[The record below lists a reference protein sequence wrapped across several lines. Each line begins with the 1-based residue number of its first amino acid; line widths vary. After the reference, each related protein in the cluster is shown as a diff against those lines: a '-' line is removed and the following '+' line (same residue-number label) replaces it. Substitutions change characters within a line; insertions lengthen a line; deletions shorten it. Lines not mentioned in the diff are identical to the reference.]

1 LILRKGARTGRRH
14 AGGDR
19 RNARARHEQFIPR
32 RDRPRRARPPGL
44 ADNITVEAKG
54 CVVTLTGRV
63 ADPALRR
70 RLSGVVLG
78 LPQVYGVCNQLDV
91 SPP

>member
-1 LILRKGARTGRRH
+1 M
-14 AGGDR
+14 
-19 RNARARHEQFIPR
+19 
-32 RDRPRRARPPGL
+32 
-44 ADNITVEAKG
+44 
-54 CVVTLTGRV
+54 VTLTGRV

>member
-1 LILRKGARTGRRH
+1 MSNPSLVETVRAELARLGQ
-14 AGGDR
+14 G
-19 RNARARHEQFIPR
+19 
-32 RDRPRRARPPGL
+32 
-44 ADNITVEAKG
+44 DNITVEAKG

-63 ADPALRR
+63 ADDALRC

-91 SPP
+91 AAP